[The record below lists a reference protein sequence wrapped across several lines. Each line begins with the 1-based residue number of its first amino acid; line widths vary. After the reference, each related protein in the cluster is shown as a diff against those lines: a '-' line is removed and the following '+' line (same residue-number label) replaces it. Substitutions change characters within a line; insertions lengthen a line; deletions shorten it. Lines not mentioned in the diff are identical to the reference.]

1 MTGNKNIEIIIDD
14 LLERVLEK
22 YPQERVNKIK
32 DRANDLWNGKAP
44 KDRIAY
50 IYSGTYPLRD
60 MPILPQDATQNQKD
74 LAEQLQSIINHS
86 DWDDDFFPALSPGL
100 KQITIPSYFGCIE
113 EVASESTKVKPIINH
128 PSDVYKLAEVGF
140 VPGTEGF
147 EMLEKMKYFRQRT
160 KGLISIYETDMQ
172 GPFSVAS
179 QIWGIEEFFLAI
191 YDYPDEVNHLIQK
204 CTDTII
210 KYFNLMLEAV
220 EGDLI
225 PMHCF
230 PLMWFPKGK
239 GVAVSEDLAAVV
251 SPQMIREFVRPHLEQ
266 IAEAFGGVVMHS
278 CGSIN
283 HIVKELN
290 QVKGM
295 VGINCS
301 STETDIEM
309 LAEDM
314 NPNYILITHHSPVN
328 RIGLPLYSQTQHIE
342 LCKKIFRKGR
352 INGIC
357 IVNPWNAEPEPSRDA
372 QTYRNTAT
380 Y

>member
-1 MTGNKNIEIIIDD
+1 MENKNIEIIIDE
-14 LLERVLEK
+14 LLEKVLDL

-32 DRANDLWNGKAP
+32 ERSNDLWNGKP
-44 KDRIAY
+44 SKDRIVY
-50 IYSGTYPLRD
+50 IYSGTFPSRD
-60 MPILPQDATQNQKD
+60 MPILPENITQNQKD
-74 LAEQLQSIINHS
+74 LAEQLQAIINHS
-86 DWDDDFFPALSPGL
+86 DWDDDFFPALSPGI

-113 EVASESTKVKPIINH
+113 EVASASTKVKSIINQ
-128 PSDVYKLAEVGF
+128 PSDVYNLTEVGF
-140 VPGTEGF
+140 VQGTEGY
-147 EMLEKMKYFRQRT
+147 EMLEKMRYYRQRT
-160 KGLISIYETDMQ
+160 KGLLPIYETDMQ

-179 QIWGIEEFFLAI
+179 QIWGVEEFLIAI
-191 YDYPDEVNHLIQK
+191 YDCPDEVNYLIQK

-230 PLMWFPKGK
+230 PLMWFPKEK

-251 SPQMIREFVRPHLEQ
+251 SPTMIREFVRPYLEQ
-266 IAEAFGGVVMHS
+266 IAEKFGGVVMHS

-309 LAEDM
+309 MSEDL
-314 NPNYILITHHSPVN
+314 NPNYVLITHHSPVN
-328 RIGLPLYSQTQHIE
+328 RTDLPLYNQTQHIE
-342 LCKKIFRKGR
+342 LCKKIFGKGR

-357 IVNPWNAEPEPSRDA
+357 IVNPWNAIPEPSKDA
-372 QTYRNTAT
+372 QTYRDAAT